1 MAQFT
6 GSYVYYIKDKR
17 TQQVVYIGQTDNFVR
32 RYRSHFN
39 EPKRE
44 NSSFNMFCKV
54 NEEDKTNFEMVVLDL
69 SEYDTLD
76 EDDRRIL
83 EKALIMYHADTVVNK
98 YKRSSLNSYEME
110 RYEYIVSI
118 VDFDFKLYTQLK
130 VEKMSKKK
138 A

>member
-1 MAQFT
+1 
-6 GSYVYYIKDKR
+6 
-17 TQQVVYIGQTDNFVR
+17 
-32 RYRSHFN
+32 
-39 EPKRE
+39 
-44 NSSFNMFCKV
+44 MFCKV